1 MWVSRMS
8 KEVAV
13 GGFREGERNGTSRP
27 APVTFDG
34 ADHAPWPSPLYRD
47 IVEELSRFLRRKS
60 EHPAESVLESSAFAI
75 LLVLSDGR
83 ARTLRELTDELDL
96 EQSTVNR
103 QVNAAIKL
111 GYLER
116 FDVEGST
123 SRLIR
128 PTGSGRAAFTHDG
141 MLRVSRLKQVFAD
154 LDPGTPE
161 VLLRELRAFNE
172 AYDRTL
178 RAEQRG
184 ARSRNHG

>member
-1 MWVSRMS
+1 M
-8 KEVAV
+8 
-13 GGFREGERNGTSRP
+13 
-27 APVTFDG
+27 
-34 ADHAPWPSPLYRD
+34 
-47 IVEELSRFLRRKS
+47 VEELDRFRRRKS
-60 EHPAESVLESSAFAI
+60 EHPAESVLERSAFAI

-83 ARTLRELTDELDL
+83 ARTLRELADELDL

-103 QVNAAIKL
+103 QVNAAITL

-116 FDVEGST
+116 FDVEGSM

-128 PTGSGRAAFTHDG
+128 PTKSGRAAFAHDG

-184 ARSRNHG
+184 ARSRADG